1 MFLLSFVWIS
11 ILLLVKDW
19 ARSRKCVAVGYDLFL
34 HNLWRCKFLSV
45 FFRIDMR
52 FRPLFFPLSQM
63 TLIPVVKHMGTCSCY
78 QLSIRAWLGKTNRS
92 TKKIFL
98 FEKLPLPAFWSFFN
112 LSSLWSI
119 RAYVHTFAHAF
130 VKKGQ
135 NMQLYMLVPMNRHM
149 RSICSYLVE
158 LFMCICFHAWIPCS
172 TISLSMLCKM
182 FLYAETIRTML
193 YLFPLNCKSINLR
206 RRIVGEGS
214 MYSLIRSWPCS
225 VSPNTC

>member
-1 MFLLSFVWIS
+1 M
-11 ILLLVKDW
+11 
-19 ARSRKCVAVGYDLFL
+19 C
-34 HNLWRCKFLSV
+34 
-45 FFRIDMR
+45 

-63 TLIPVVKHMGTCSCY
+63 TLIPVVKHMGTCSCN
-78 QLSIRAWLGKTNRS
+78 LVTNCPFVLGWVKQIDPH
-92 TKKIFL
+92 KKIFL